1 MAYEKVELLHG
12 SPEKKTKKLK
22 KIKKKL
28 FPLVFLLGNW
38 YNVRVHFKKVCVND
52 DKTTK
57 KTLQIRKKESKM
69 KKFFAMLMMA
79 TLVLSLAAVAA
90 PTYNL
95 SEGYQG
101 EISVLE
107 PVQFNANNTVYKPT
121 WNLTIDYTVT
131 ESVNRRYLELDK
143 KKGEDGKFHYYQN
156 EDGEWATKW
165 YGKNGK
171 TDYDLAHVYFTAHDT
186 YRMALFV
193 DVDSNPTSELRI
205 DNTLKI
211 TDYGIYLYEN
221 NDPTGEISE
230 YISLYEKDVV
240 MTEGT
245 NFGVYYVADTTYKVV
260 DPQYDPNNADLSKT
274 TYAETGVVRT
284 DTKDVRYTT
293 AENWVGSYDGEKNN
307 NHNIV
312 ADNAW
317 YSDTAL
323 KSNSAIFCMF
333 QGPFDAESPAFL
345 EWQHVEFGFV
355 TTGQPL
361 PGTMATLL
369 ISGLCAAAL
378 RKRNKK

>member
-1 MAYEKVELLHG
+1 
-12 SPEKKTKKLK
+12 
-22 KIKKKL
+22 
-28 FPLVFLLGNW
+28 
-38 YNVRVHFKKVCVND
+38 
-52 DKTTK
+52 
-57 KTLQIRKKESKM
+57 M

-121 WNLTIDYTVT
+121 WNLTVDYTVT
-131 ESVNRRYLELDK
+131 ESVNRRYLELK
-143 KKGEDGKFHYYQN
+143 KENGNYILNPETNKYE
-156 EDGEWATKW
+156 TKW

-205 DNTLKI
+205 NNTLNI

-230 YISLYEKDVV
+230 YISLYKKDVV

-245 NFGVYYVADTTYKVV
+245 NFGVYYVADT
-260 DPQYDPNNADLSKT
+260 
-274 TYAETGVVRT
+274 
-284 DTKDVRYTT
+284 
-293 AENWVGSYDGEKNN
+293 
-307 NHNIV
+307 H
-312 ADNAW
+312 
-317 YSDTAL
+317 YSW
-323 KSNSAIFCMF
+323 K
-333 QGPFDAESPAFL
+333 SPA
-345 EWQHVEFGFV
+345 VPS
-355 TTGQPL
+355 TDR
-361 PGTMATLL
+361 TLRPDA
-369 ISGLCAAAL
+369 SQQE
-378 RKRNKK
+378 K

>member
-1 MAYEKVELLHG
+1 M
-12 SPEKKTKKLK
+12 
-22 KIKKKL
+22 L

-38 YNVRVHFKKVCVND
+38 YNVRVHFKKVCLND
-52 DKTTK
+52 DKNNK
-57 KTLQIRKKESKM
+57 KTLQIPKKESKM

-79 TLVLSLAAVAA
+79 TLVLSLAAVAG

-107 PVQFNANNTVYKPT
+107 PVQFNTNNTVYKPT
-121 WNLTIDYTVT
+121 WNLTVDYTVT
-131 ESVNRRYLELDK
+131 ESVNRRYLELAK
-143 KKGEDGKFHYYQN
+143 KKDEAGNSNYYKN
-156 EDGEWATKW
+156 EDDKWATKW

-205 DNTLKI
+205 NNTLNI

-230 YISLYEKDVV
+230 YISLYKKDVV

-245 NFGVYYVADTTYKVV
+245 NFGVYYVADTHYSWNN
-260 DPQYDPNNADLSKT
+260 DQFNPNNADLSKT
-274 TYAETGVVRT
+274 TYAETGVVRE
-284 DTKDVRYTT
+284 DTTGVRYTT
-293 AENWVGSYDGEKNN
+293 AENWVGSYDGERNN
-307 NHNIV
+307 NHTII

-361 PGTMATLL
+361 PGTLATIL
-369 ISGLCAAAL
+369 ISGLCAAGL
-378 RKRNKK
+378 RKKSKKH

>member
-1 MAYEKVELLHG
+1 
-12 SPEKKTKKLK
+12 
-22 KIKKKL
+22 
-28 FPLVFLLGNW
+28 
-38 YNVRVHFKKVCVND
+38 
-52 DKTTK
+52 
-57 KTLQIRKKESKM
+57 M

-131 ESVNRRYLELDK
+131 ESVNRRYLELAK
-143 KKGEDGKFHYYQN
+143 KKGEDEKLHYYQN
-156 EDGEWATKW
+156 EDGKWATKW

-361 PGTMATLL
+361 PGN
-369 ISGLCAAAL
+369 SKKQRAL
-378 RKRNKK
+378 EGKE

>member
-1 MAYEKVELLHG
+1 
-12 SPEKKTKKLK
+12 
-22 KIKKKL
+22 
-28 FPLVFLLGNW
+28 
-38 YNVRVHFKKVCVND
+38 
-52 DKTTK
+52 
-57 KTLQIRKKESKM
+57 M

-79 TLVLSLAAVAA
+79 TLVLSLAAVAG

-121 WNLTIDYTVT
+121 WNLTVDYTVT
-131 ESVNRRYLELDK
+131 ESVNRRYLELK
-143 KKGEDGKFHYYQN
+143 KENGNYILNPETSKYE
-156 EDGEWATKW
+156 TKW

-193 DVDSNPTSELRI
+193 DVDSHPTSELRI
-205 DNTLKI
+205 DNTLNI

-230 YISLYEKDVV
+230 YISLYKKDVV

-245 NFGVYYVADTTYKVV
+245 NFGVYYVADTHYYVK
-260 DPQYDPNNADLSKT
+260 DDKFNPNNADLSKT
-274 TYAETGVVRT
+274 TYAETGVVRE
-284 DTKDVRYTT
+284 DTTGVRYTT
-293 AENWVGSYDGEKNN
+293 AENWVGSYDGEKDN
-307 NHNIV
+307 NHNII

-361 PGTMATLL
+361 PGTLATIL
-369 ISGLCAAAL
+369 ISGLCAAGL
-378 RKRNKK
+378 RKKSKKH

>member
-1 MAYEKVELLHG
+1 
-12 SPEKKTKKLK
+12 
-22 KIKKKL
+22 
-28 FPLVFLLGNW
+28 
-38 YNVRVHFKKVCVND
+38 
-52 DKTTK
+52 
-57 KTLQIRKKESKM
+57 M

-121 WNLTIDYTVT
+121 WNLTVDYTVT
-131 ESVNRRYLELDK
+131 ESVNRRYLELK
-143 KKGEDGKFHYYQN
+143 KENGNYILNPETNKYE
-156 EDGEWATKW
+156 TKW

-205 DNTLKI
+205 NNTLNI

-230 YISLYEKDVV
+230 YISLYKKDVV

-245 NFGVYYVADTTYKVV
+245 NFGVYYVADTHYSWKN
-260 DPQYDPNNADLSKT
+260 DQFNPNNADLSKT
-274 TYAETGVVRT
+274 TYAETGVVRE
-284 DTKDVRYTT
+284 DTTGVRYTT

-307 NHNIV
+307 NHTIV

-361 PGTMATLL
+361 PGTLATIL
-369 ISGLCAAAL
+369 ISGLCAAGL
-378 RKRNKK
+378 RKKSKKH

>member
-1 MAYEKVELLHG
+1 
-12 SPEKKTKKLK
+12 
-22 KIKKKL
+22 
-28 FPLVFLLGNW
+28 
-38 YNVRVHFKKVCVND
+38 
-52 DKTTK
+52 
-57 KTLQIRKKESKM
+57 M

-79 TLVLSLAAVAA
+79 TMVLSVDAVAG

-131 ESVNRRYLELDK
+131 ESVNRRYLELAK
-143 KKGEDGKFHYYQN
+143 KKGEDEKLHYYQN
-156 EDGEWATKW
+156 EDGKWATKW

-245 NFGVYYVADTTYKVV
+245 NFGVYYVADTTYIVV

-284 DTKDVRYTT
+284 DTKNVRYTT

-361 PGTMATLL
+361 PGTFATLL
-369 ISGLCAAAL
+369 ISGLCAAGL
-378 RKRNKK
+378 RKRSKKH